1 MQDGIRT
8 APWGGFVA
16 AWVALAAAS
25 PAIGQTPPQPGWALS
40 AQFGPGWTSNP
51 NDLPGRQKG
60 DGHVGWQTS
69 LSYRQPLWTNASLT
83 VSSSLGSTLYARERD
98 AGGNRLSGGVTLG
111 QTWQGATF
119 TLGFTARTSMDQ
131 PLQRHDEA
139 SQDVSIGVSRSVILA
154 PDWTL
159 IPSLGASRRFYQNGS
174 KNDVRFRG
182 GLILARKWHALTARL
197 GVNASYLLEDNTPI
211 LPRIRDRSVSAFA
224 SATYEWAK
232 ERDIGLRVAV
242 SRTYSTYAPNRYKS
256 LSVAP
261 QVSATFRF

>member
-8 APWGGFVA
+8 APWGCVVA
-16 AWVALAAAS
+16 AWIALTAAS
-25 PAIGQTPPQPGWALS
+25 AAVAQTPPQPGWAL
-40 AQFGPGWTSNP
+40 AVQFGPGWTSNP
-51 NDLPGRQKG
+51 NDLPGRHKG
-60 DGHVGWQTS
+60 DGTVGWQSS
-69 LSYRQPLWTNASLT
+69 LSYRQPLWTDASLA
-83 VSSSLGSTLYARERD
+83 VSATIGSTLYARERD
-98 AGGNRLSGGVTLG
+98 AGSNRMAGSVTLG
-111 QTWQGATF
+111 QTWQGASF
-119 TLGFTARTSMDQ
+119 TLGLTARTSMDQ
-131 PLQRHDEA
+131 PMQRHDEA
-139 SQDVSIGVSRSVILA
+139 SQDVSIGVSRSVTLA

-159 IPSLGASRRFYQNGS
+159 IPSLGASRRFYQDGT

-182 GLILARKWHALTARL
+182 GLVLARKWQDLTARL
-197 GVNASYLLEDNTPI
+197 GITASYLLEDNTPI

-256 LSVAP
+256 LSIAP

>member
-8 APWGGFVA
+8 APWGCVVA
-16 AWVALAAAS
+16 AWVALAVTS
-25 PAIGQTPPQPGWALS
+25 PAVGQTPPQPGWALS

-51 NDLPGRQKG
+51 NDLPGRHKG
-60 DGHVGWQTS
+60 DGYAGLQTG
-69 LSYRQPLWTNASLT
+69 LSYRQPLWTDASLS
-83 VSSSLGSTLYARERD
+83 VSATIGNTLYARERD
-98 AGGNRLSGGVTLG
+98 AGSNRMAGSVTLG
-111 QTWQGATF
+111 QTWRGATF
-119 TLGFTARTSMDQ
+119 TLGLTARTSMDQ

-139 SQDVSIGVSRSVILA
+139 SQDVSIGASRSFTLA

-159 IPSLGASRRFYQNGS
+159 IPSLGASRRFYQDGT

-182 GLILARKWHALTARL
+182 GLVLARKWQDLTARL
-197 GVNASYLLEDNTPI
+197 GINASYLLEDNTPI

-224 SATYEWAK
+224 SATSEWAK